1 MTGLI
6 ARAEKGEKLSTEDL
20 ARLIALENEN
30 DCRDLYAAA
39 YRVKS
44 ALIGKKV
51 FLRGLIEYSN
61 ICTRNCLYC
70 GIRRGNSKIRR
81 FQLSIDEILS
91 AAALSH
97 SYGYGSVVLQG
108 GERSDKQAV
117 DFITEI
123 VKKIHQKHPDLGIT
137 LSCGEQPLD
146 VFMRWKE
153 AGADRYLLRI
163 ESSNRELFYKIHPA
177 ENDFD
182 ARLQAL
188 KDLRTA
194 GFQVGTGVMIGLPG
208 QTVQHLAGDIEF
220 FRDLDVDMIGMGPWL
235 PQQDAPLADDTPET
249 AAKAARRFQLGLNMI
264 AAVRLTLRDVNIAA
278 TTALQALRPADG
290 REQGLLA
297 GANVIMPNVGN
308 IEHREDYQLYDGKP
322 DLDENAE
329 NIRRALDLSVAKIGE
344 TIAYNVPGTP
354 LLIVQAYQ

>member
-1 MTGLI
+1 MTDLI
-6 ARAEKGEKLSTEDL
+6 ARAEKGEVLSSEEL
-20 ARLIALENEN
+20 ARLIALENEE
-30 DCRDLYAAA
+30 DCRQLYAAA
-39 YRVKS
+39 YRIKS
-44 ALIGKKV
+44 QLIGRKV

-70 GIRRGNSKIRR
+70 GIRKENHKIRR
-81 FQLSIDEILS
+81 FQLSPEEILS
-91 AAALSH
+91 AAALAH
-97 SYGYGSVVLQG
+97 SYGYGSIVLQG

-117 DFITEI
+117 DFITDI
-123 VKKIHQKHPDLGIT
+123 VGKIRQQFPGLGIT

-146 VFMRWKE
+146 VFMRWKT

-163 ESSNRELFYKIHPA
+163 ESSNRELFYKIHPP

-182 ARLQAL
+182 ARLQSL
-188 KDLRTA
+188 RDLRTA

-208 QTVQHLAGDIEF
+208 QTPLDLAHDVEF
-220 FRDLDVDMIGMGPWL
+220 FKKLDVDMIGMGPWL
-235 PQQDAPLADDTPET
+235 PQQDAPLADSTPET
-249 AAKAARRFQLGLNMI
+249 PAKAARRFQLGLNMI

-290 REQGLLA
+290 RELGLLA
-297 GANVIMPNVGN
+297 GANVIMPNVGA

-329 NIRRALDLSVAKIGE
+329 AIRRALDLSVAKIGE
-344 TIAYNVPGTP
+344 SIAYNVPGTP
-354 LLIVQAYQ
+354 LHFLARG

>member
-1 MTGLI
+1 MTELI
-6 ARAEKGEKLSTEDL
+6 ARAEKGETLSIEEL
-20 ARLIALENEN
+20 AHLISLENEE
-30 DCRDLYAAA
+30 DCRQLYAAA
-39 YRVKS
+39 YRVK
-44 ALIGKKV
+44 ANLIGKKV

-70 GIRRGNSKIRR
+70 GIRRANSKIKR
-81 FQLSIDEILS
+81 FQLTPEEILS
-91 AAALSH
+91 AAALAH

-108 GERSDKQAV
+108 GERSDWHAV

-123 VKKIHQKHPDLGIT
+123 VGSIRQQFPKLGIT
-137 LSCGEQPLD
+137 LSCGEQPLE
-146 VFMRWKE
+146 VFKRWKT

-163 ESSNRELFYKIHPA
+163 ESSNRELFYKIHPP

-182 ARLQAL
+182 ARVQSLI
-188 KDLRTA
+188 DLRTA

-208 QTVQHLAGDIEF
+208 QTPLDLANDIAF
-220 FRDLDVDMIGMGPWL
+220 FKKLDVDMIGMGPWL
-235 PQQDAPLADDTPET
+235 PQQEAPLADDTPET
-249 AAKAARRFQLGLNMI
+249 PEKAARRFQLGLNMI

-290 REQGLLA
+290 RELGLLA

-308 IEHREDYQLYDGKP
+308 VEYRSDYQLYDGKP

-354 LLIVQAYQ
+354 LHYQRRF